1 MIGYVSEIIISCLY
15 FYFFYCRKVWPNTK
29 IFFCLWHV
37 KKAWQKQAC
46 IKIKDV
52 VVRVKVLK
60 NMVRIMHDIAQP
72 NGKTPL
78 EFAKEKLIKLME
90 MIPDAQVF

>member
-1 MIGYVSEIIISCLY
+1 M
-15 FYFFYCRKVWPNTK
+15 
-29 IFFCLWHV
+29 
-37 KKAWQKQAC
+37 C

-60 NMVRIMHDIAQP
+60 NMGCIMHNTMRP

-78 EFAKEKLIKLME
+78 EFIKEELIKLVE
-90 MIPDAQVF
+90 MIPNAQIFWSYVISEWVPKCKM